1 MTGLEVSDVVV
12 RFGGRTVLA
21 RVNLRVEVGEIVCV
35 TGPSGS
41 GKSTLLRVVAG
52 LQAVESGTIQWA
64 GDDITR
70 VATHR
75 RGIGYVFQDLALFPH
90 LTVARNVEYG
100 LRVLG
105 WDRRRRS
112 ARVADLL
119 SLVDLPGAGA
129 RDPGTLSGGEQQR
142 VALARAL
149 APSPRLLLLDEPFS
163 ALDGPL
169 RQRLAVDVRA
179 IIGGLGLTAIHVTHD
194 LDEAAVIGDRI
205 VAMPS

>member
-1 MTGLEVSDVVV
+1 MTGLAVRDVVV
-12 RFGGRTVLA
+12 RFGERTVLDS
-21 RVNLRVEVGEIVCV
+21 VSLRVEGGEIVCV

-52 LQAVESGTIQWA
+52 LQTIESGTIQW
-64 GDDITR
+64 GGEDITL
-70 VATHR
+70 VPTHR
-75 RGIGYVFQDLALFPH
+75 RKIGYVFQDLALFPH
-90 LTVARNVEYG
+90 LTVERNIEYG

-112 ARVADLL
+112 ARVAELL
-119 SLVDLPGAGA
+119 SLVDLPGAGG

-163 ALDGPL
+163 ALDGAL

-179 IIGGLGLTAIHVTHD
+179 IVSGLGLTAIHVSHD
-194 LDEAAVIGDRI
+194 LDEAAAIGDRV
-205 VAMPS
+205 VAMPR